1 MKHEPDYH
9 SYLVRLWRDEEAG
22 GSRPPPAWLGEMLH
36 IQTGEKWALSELGDV
51 LILLKAVI
59 KDE

>member
-9 SYLVRLWRDEEAG
+9 SYLVRLWRDKEAG
-22 GSRPPPAWLGEMLH
+22 GGGEPPAWLGEMLH

-59 KDE
+59 EDE